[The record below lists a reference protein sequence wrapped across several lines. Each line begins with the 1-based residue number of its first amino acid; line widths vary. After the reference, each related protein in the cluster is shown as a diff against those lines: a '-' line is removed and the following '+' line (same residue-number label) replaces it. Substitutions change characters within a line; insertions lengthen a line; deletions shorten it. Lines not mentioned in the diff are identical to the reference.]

1 MRRACGRAPWTIMG
15 KVGTMNGHWQ
25 LGVRAAL
32 MIGGATIATAA
43 AAQEAPAPA
52 PAEAAPQAAAEEPNA
67 IGDIVVTAQRRS
79 ESVRKVPITIVAQTG
94 AELAKSGITN
104 MRDLNQVVPG
114 LNFTA
119 QGPFAQPNL
128 RGVSTTLTAAGSDS
142 PIAIYLDGL
151 YQPNQQ
157 GNIFDLPDVER
168 IEVLKGPQ
176 GTLFGR
182 NATGGAIS
190 VTTKSPSFKPEGEFT
205 VTEGLYVGNNVKTS
219 NHLTA
224 KGYVSGPISDTLAA
238 SIAGFYE
245 NTPGYLT
252 NELTGGRA
260 GNVDAYIV
268 RAKLRYE
275 PTPEI
280 RFLLSGYI
288 GRRNDHAGNSMRS
301 LNGVTIASLYPDV
314 TYANHPW
321 HVAGELKDSEGI
333 SKTKSRGASL
343 KSEFDIGEV
352 GTLTSVTGYSYVNGL
367 VLSDIDGTHAPSCV
381 ATFACITPYIVYY
394 GPSKTFQQ
402 ELNFASNQIGAF
414 RFVGGLFYY
423 KDNSH
428 LDSEVNNPLVDGE
441 PQPGAPFF
449 TAAQVKT
456 KALAAF
462 GEVTWDATD
471 ALHVTGGLRYSW
483 ERKRGSG
490 SLLGGAPFEFGGSPS
505 WDAWTPR
512 VSIRYDIDSRTNVYA
527 TYSKGFKSGVLE
539 SVNLSN
545 DVAQPETLTSYE
557 VGIKYGSPNASLSV
571 SAFYYDYKDLQVQFY
586 LGLGTAL
593 GNASKAKIY
602 GLDIDGTLRLS
613 DSLTVRAA
621 GSWLP
626 HAKYG
631 TYPNGVAFDFPL
643 TATGLQ
649 QIQFDATG
657 DRLLKTPKFTGNVT
671 LNYTKDMWGGA
682 VDANATLY
690 YSSSYKWE
698 LTNRVRTDGYATLNT
713 QLGYTPE
720 GSRWRFG
727 VYGRN
732 LTNKAYIVATTISN
746 EGDSGA
752 YAPPREIGVNVRY
765 KF

>member
-1 MRRACGRAPWTIMG
+1 M
-15 KVGTMNGHWQ
+15 KVYRQFGI
-25 LGVRAAL
+25 RAAL
-32 MIGGATIATAA
+32 MVGAAMLATAA

-52 PAEAAPQAAAEEPNA
+52 AHPEAAAGEGEA

-94 AELAKSGITN
+94 AELARSGISN

-128 RGVSTTLTAAGSDS
+128 RGVSTTLTAAGADS

-224 KGYVSGPISDTLAA
+224 KGYVSGPITDTLAA

-245 NTPGYLT
+245 NTAGYLT
-252 NELTGGRA
+252 NDLTGKRA

-268 RAKLRYE
+268 RAKLRFE
-275 PTPEI
+275 PSSDI
-280 RFLLSGYI
+280 RFLLSAYA
-288 GRRNDHAGNSMRS
+288 GRRNDHAGNTMRS
-301 LNGVTIASLYPDV
+301 LNGVTISSFFPDV
-314 TYANHPW
+314 TYSQHPW
-321 HVAGELKDSEGI
+321 HVVGELKDSEGI

-343 KSEFDIGEV
+343 KSEFDIGGI
-352 GTLTSVTGYSYVNGL
+352 GTLTSLTGYSYVNGL
-367 VLSDIDGTHAPSCV
+367 VVSDIDGTHAPSCV
-381 ATFACITPYIVYY
+381 AAFACITPYVVYY
-394 GPSKTFQQ
+394 GPSRTFQQ
-402 ELNFASNQIGAF
+402 ELNFASEQIGDV

-423 KDNSH
+423 RDNSH
-428 LDSEVNNPLVDGE
+428 LDSEVNNPLVGGK

-449 TAAQVKT
+449 TASQVKT

-462 GEVTWDATD
+462 GELTWDASE

-483 ERKRGSG
+483 ERKRGVG
-490 SLLGGAPFEFGGSPS
+490 SLLGSAPFDFGGGPS

-512 VSIRYDIDSRTNVYA
+512 ISVRYDIDSRTNVYA

-557 VGIKYGSPNASLSV
+557 IGVKYGSPNASLSV

-586 LGLGTAL
+586 LGLGTVL

-602 GLDIDGTLRLS
+602 GFDIDGSLRLS
-613 DSLTVRAA
+613 DSLTIRAA

-631 TYPNGVAFDFPL
+631 AYPNGVAFDFPL
-643 TATGLQ
+643 TAAGLQ
-649 QIQFDATG
+649 QVQYDASG
-657 DRLLKTPKFTGNVT
+657 DRLLKTPKFSGNLT
-671 LNYTKDMWGGA
+671 LNYNREMLGGK
-682 VDANATLY
+682 VDGNATLY

-698 LTNRVRTDGYATLNT
+698 LTGRVKTHGYATLNS
-713 QLGYTPE
+713 QIGYTPE
-720 GSRWRFG
+720 DSRWRFG
-727 VYGRN
+727 IYGRN
-732 LTNKAYIVATTISN
+732 LTNKAYVVATTISN
-746 EGDSGA
+746 EGDAGA
-752 YAPPREIGVNVRY
+752 YAPPREIGVSLGY